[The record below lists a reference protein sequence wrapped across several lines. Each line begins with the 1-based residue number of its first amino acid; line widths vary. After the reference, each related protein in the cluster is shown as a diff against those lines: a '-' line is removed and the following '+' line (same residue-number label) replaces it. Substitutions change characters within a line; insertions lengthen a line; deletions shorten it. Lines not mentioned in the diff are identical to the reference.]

1 MSLRTDYRH
10 TIRSCYVGY
19 ITQAVVNNFAP
30 LLFLTFRSR
39 LGISLDRIALL
50 TSLNFAIQ
58 LATDAA
64 AAKFVDRIGYRAA
77 LVGAHVLSLLGLL
90 GLAILPNVLAQ
101 PFAGLVASVAVYAV
115 GGGMIEVLVSPVVE
129 ACPTEGKA
137 AAMSLLHSFYCWGHM
152 GVVLLS
158 TLFFAI
164 FGVGRWPVLAALW
177 ALVPL
182 AGGLLFTQVPIPTLV
197 PEGQQMSVGGLLR
210 SRAFWL
216 LIVLMLCAGAS
227 EQGMSQ
233 WASTFAEAGLG
244 VSKTLGDLFGPCL
257 FAACMGLSRLYFGRR
272 GAQLNIS
279 RWLAFSAG
287 LCIASYLLAGL
298 SGSAVLGLAGCA
310 LCGLSVGLLWPGTFS
325 LAAERL
331 PTGGTAMYALLAL
344 AGDMGCSAGP
354 GLVGLAAGRVGL
366 RTGLLFAL
374 VFPVALLLALGAGR
388 KKSA

>member
-1 MSLRTDYRH
+1 MSLRTDYQH

-77 LVGAHVLSLLGLL
+77 LAGAHVLSLLGLL
-90 GLAILPNVLAQ
+90 GLAILPNVLAR

-164 FGVGRWPVLAALW
+164 FGVGRW
-177 ALVPL
+177 
-182 AGGLLFTQVPIPTLV
+182 
-197 PEGQQMSVGGLLR
+197 
-210 SRAFWL
+210 
-216 LIVLMLCAGAS
+216 C
-227 EQGMSQ
+227 
-233 WASTFAEAGLG
+233 
-244 VSKTLGDLFGPCL
+244 
-257 FAACMGLSRLYFGRR
+257 
-272 GAQLNIS
+272 
-279 RWLAFSAG
+279 RWLACCCSRR
-287 LCIASYLLAGL
+287 CPSPRWCPR
-298 SGSAVLGLAGCA
+298 GSRCPWAACCA
-310 LCGLSVGLLWPGTFS
+310 
-325 LAAERL
+325 
-331 PTGGTAMYALLAL
+331 
-344 AGDMGCSAGP
+344 AGP
-354 GLVGLAAGRVGL
+354 SGC
-366 RTGLLFAL
+366 
-374 VFPVALLLALGAGR
+374 
-388 KKSA
+388 